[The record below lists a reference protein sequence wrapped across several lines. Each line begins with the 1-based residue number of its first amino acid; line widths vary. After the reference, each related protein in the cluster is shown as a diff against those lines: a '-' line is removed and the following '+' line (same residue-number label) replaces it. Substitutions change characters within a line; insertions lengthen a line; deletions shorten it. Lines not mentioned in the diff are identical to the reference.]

1 MLKKYLLLTLGTL
14 ALGLGVVGLFLPVLP
29 TTPLLLTAAYCYLRS
44 SPSLYRWLVN
54 HRLLGR
60 GLKDYLERRVVPRR
74 AKVVALSTLWPSLL
88 ISMLLIPLPAVRLF
102 LALVGLAVSYCI
114 LRLKERVAEA

>member
-44 SPSLYRWLVN
+44 SPPCTGGW
-54 HRLLGR
+54 
-60 GLKDYLERRVVPRR
+60 
-74 AKVVALSTLWPSLL
+74 
-88 ISMLLIPLPAVRLF
+88 
-102 LALVGLAVSYCI
+102 
-114 LRLKERVAEA
+114 

>member
-44 SPSLYRWLVN
+44 SPSLVN

-74 AKVVALSTLWPSLL
+74 AKVVALSTLWQSLL
-88 ISMLLIPLPAVRLF
+88 IAMLLIPLPAVRLF
-102 LALVGLAVSYCI
+102 LPWWAWRLVTISSG
-114 LRLKERVAEA
+114 